1 MNGMGRIIVGLTC
14 TGPSKERT
22 MHRTVPAIVL
32 AALAVSCGSGTKI
45 EVMNDLEVEI
55 DSLTIEFSGVS
66 ESWGGLGPGESESAR
81 LEIPAGSRALI
92 RYTFGQ
98 TEQID
103 DILMPDSAFMAQR
116 ISIFISDGATSLRYS
131 F

>member
-1 MNGMGRIIVGLTC
+1 
-14 TGPSKERT
+14 
-22 MHRTVPAIVL
+22 MHRAVPAIVL
-32 AALAVSCGSGTKI
+32 TALAVSCGSGTRV
-45 EVMNDLEVEI
+45 EVINDLEVEI

-66 ESWGGLGPGESESAR
+66 ESWTGIGPGDSESAR
-81 LEIPAGSRALI
+81 LEIPAGSMAVI

-98 TEQID
+98 VDQID
-103 DILMPDSAFMAQR
+103 EVMMPDSAFMARR